1 MCRLTNLDWI
11 LRSGETEG
19 SKKFVTVQLP
29 CSATRREGGG
39 TAPRAATC
47 YDRGTT
53 GTPLPLAPCFDRQA
67 ASVLVVLHLACMLIC
82 LRFIDH
88 AEED

>member
-1 MCRLTNLDWI
+1 MSHGHRGRVI
-11 LRSGETEG
+11 GAIVA
-19 SKKFVTVQLP
+19 VTVQLP
-29 CSATRREGGG
+29 CGAGRREGGG
-39 TAPRAATC
+39 TAPRASTC

-53 GTPLPLAPCFDRQA
+53 GTPLPPALWFDRQA

-82 LRFIDH
+82 LRFLDY